1 MSSEDPSNTWSF
13 TGVLII
19 GLRFNIE
26 ELRNNIQNDTRR
38 FLGGRHVKSSKK
50 RGLPELVN
58 EAIEIIS
65 NPKAIKEYTSNHKEN
80 VIQKLSEKFKSI
92 SSDFEMIPIEYS
104 LVRFVPG
111 DFVED
116 NFKRGSELPKNSL
129 SIAGEYKYLVRNLS
143 REVLELIK
151 EILRRYINKRKYYDG
166 YYIILGEFADKECVL
181 DRDTCNIINDVI
193 DKLIK
198 IGEKHV

>member
-1 MSSEDPSNTWSF
+1 MSSEDLGNEESF

-26 ELRNNIQNDTRR
+26 KLKNNIQNDTRR

-65 NPKAIKEYTSNHKEN
+65 NPKTIEECASNHKEN
-80 VIQKLSEKFKSI
+80 VVQKLSEKFKSI
-92 SSDFEMIPIEYS
+92 STDFEMIPIEYS
-104 LVRFVPG
+104 LVRFVPS

-116 NFKRGSELPKNSL
+116 NFERSSELPKNSL
-129 SIAGEYKYLVRNLS
+129 SVAGEYKYLVRNLS
-143 REVLELIK
+143 KEILELIK
-151 EILRRYINKRKYYDG
+151 EILRRYINKRKYYDD
-166 YYIILGEFADKECVL
+166 YYIILGEFADKECIL
-181 DRDTCNIINDVI
+181 DGDSCNIINTVI

-198 IGEKHV
+198 NR